1 MLGPDFS
8 LVVGRTATFRPV
20 HGPCRCHVEP
30 ASKPDAPQTSGLPH
44 GVSARKNYSNDS
56 IYRDTLTPKRRAQAP
71 VGSQLTTSPYTSFW
85 LTDAESC
92 LAEYRLQGTTHL
104 EGK

>member
-1 MLGPDFS
+1 MPCGARVKARCPTDIR
-8 LVVGRTATFRPV
+8 VATWSE
-20 HGPCRCHVEP
+20 C
-30 ASKPDAPQTSGLPH
+30 S
-44 GVSARKNYSNDS
+44 KNYSNDS